1 MHVNIS
7 FTNEWTTWQLTM
19 IPSLLK
25 ERNQHYIYIFFQCSY
40 PRIQIDRLFF
50 HFWNFSGYDFCPTSI
65 WSFFS
70 NPSFHI
76 LLLLPLLATWHVHV
90 FPRHLGLRRTRAEAI
105 LALTPWEPKE
115 SKNLTKVASFLRP
128 NSIQFWMDGIMD
140 GFYLF
145 LSVSIQISSFRNFWL
160 LSYWVFLDNHV
171 FTEIWSKHYVEYCVT
186 NSAWEKLEK

>member
-1 MHVNIS
+1 
-7 FTNEWTTWQLTM
+7 M

-25 ERNQHYIYIFFQCSY
+25 ERNQHYTYIFFFSVVIPGFRSIGYSFISGTSVDMIFVLQASY
-40 PRIQIDRLFF
+40 
-50 HFWNFSGYDFCPTSI
+50 H
-65 WSFFS
+65 FFS
-70 NPSFHI
+70 NPSFYI
-76 LLLLPLLATWHVHV
+76 LYSYYLYWQRMFVHV

-115 SKNLTKVASFLRP
+115 SKNLTKVASFLRQ

-145 LSVSIQISSFRNFWL
+145 LLGIALDIQISSFHNFWL

-171 FTEIWSKHYVEYCVT
+171 FKEIWSKHYVEYCVT
-186 NSAWEKLEK
+186 NSA